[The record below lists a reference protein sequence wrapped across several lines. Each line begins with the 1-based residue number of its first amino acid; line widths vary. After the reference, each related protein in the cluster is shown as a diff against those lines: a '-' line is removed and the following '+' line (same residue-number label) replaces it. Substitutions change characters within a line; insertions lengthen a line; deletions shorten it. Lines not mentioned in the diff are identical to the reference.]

1 MAVVSERIMPL
12 FSVQVIID
20 TEQSVWLVC
29 AVICLLQCRRGQ
41 SASFGQM
48 SCIMIS
54 KEGWLRKRE
63 VMHRKTEC
71 ENLSTVVCV
80 GFGATFFSWWHHMSS
95 DDVDIMC
102 VCGLFLTEL
111 KSLELNYKSLSME
124 REEQVVSYY
133 RIRQQLDGLSKD
145 LLSFIQKPQYILP
158 FLQPGRLVKVSPVT
172 FLLLILLFFVL

>member
-1 MAVVSERIMPL
+1 MSL

-20 TEQSVWLVC
+20 TERGVWLVC
-29 AVICLLQCRRGQ
+29 AVICLPRCRRGQ

-63 VMHRKTEC
+63 AMHRKTKC
-71 ENLSTVVCV
+71 ENLSTVFCV

-102 VCGLFLTEL
+102 VGFSWQNWNPWSWITKAFQWKEKN
-111 KSLELNYKSLSME
+111 KSCLIIEYGSSWMAYPKTYCPSFKSHSIFCHSCSQADWL
-124 REEQVVSYY
+124 
-133 RIRQQLDGLSKD
+133 
-145 LLSFIQKPQYILP
+145 
-158 FLQPGRLVKVSPVT
+158 RLVRTVT
-172 FLLLILLFFVL
+172 FILLILLFFVL